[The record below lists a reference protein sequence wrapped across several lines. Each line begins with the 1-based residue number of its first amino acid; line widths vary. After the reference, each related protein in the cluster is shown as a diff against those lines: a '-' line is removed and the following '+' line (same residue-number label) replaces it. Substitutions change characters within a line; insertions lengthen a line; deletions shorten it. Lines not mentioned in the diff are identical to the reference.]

1 MFAAAFGVTGDVRVA
16 WVCPALLALTACG
29 EASTTQTN
37 VPSQT
42 VPSASS
48 GLAIERYFPI
58 VHDHLWTY
66 DTTSDDGE
74 RSSFIVRAR
83 RMRAQEGELQTP
95 RGTKRFVYMPDGIG
109 LADSATFVLKLP
121 LTVGTTWRGEHGGIS
136 RIETVGTEITIAAG
150 RFTDCLVTIEQRGGD
165 APATYSTTF
174 CPDVGIVLLDA
185 EGGIQHERAELRSYG
200 PPVFIGP
207 PGTTLIEP

>member
-1 MFAAAFGVTGDVRVA
+1 MSFASFISNHA
-16 WVCPALLALTACG
+16 WVCPALLVLVACG
-29 EASTTQTN
+29 AGSTPPTDT
-37 VPSQT
+37 PSRA

-48 GLAIERYFPI
+48 GLPIERYFPI

-66 DTTSDDGE
+66 DTTSDDGP

-83 RMRAQEGELQTP
+83 RARGAEGELQTP
-95 RGTKRFVYMPDGIG
+95 RGTKRFAYLPDGIG
-109 LADSATFVLKLP
+109 IVDSATFVLKLP

-185 EGGIQHERAELRSYG
+185 EGGMQHERAELRSYG

>member
-1 MFAAAFGVTGDVRVA
+1 MSFALKKA
-16 WVCPALLALTACG
+16 WVCPALLALAACG
-29 EASTTQTN
+29 ETSTPPAGAQN
-37 VPSQT
+37 VT
-42 VPSASS
+42 APSASS

-66 DTTSDDGE
+66 DTTNDDGT

-83 RMRAQEGELQTP
+83 RMRAAEGELQTP
-95 RGTKRFVYMPDGIG
+95 RGTKRFSYLPDGIG
-109 LADSATFVLKLP
+109 IADTATFVLKLP

-150 RFTDCLVTIEQRGGD
+150 RFTDCLVAIEQRGGD
-165 APATYSTTF
+165 APATYGTTF
-174 CPDVGIVLLDA
+174 CPDVGIVLLDV
-185 EGGIQHERAELRSYG
+185 EGGMQHERAELRSYG

>member
-1 MFAAAFGVTGDVRVA
+1 VTLGSFGLKEA
-16 WVCPALLALTACG
+16 WVCPVVLALVACG
-29 EASTTQTN
+29 QTSTH
-37 VPSQT
+37 PPIALIGG

-66 DTTSDDGE
+66 DTTSDDGG
-74 RSSFIVRAR
+74 RSSFIVRGR
-83 RMRAQEGELQTP
+83 RVRAEEGELQTP
-95 RGTKRFVYMPDGIG
+95 RGTKRFSYLSDGIG
-109 LADSATFVLKLP
+109 IVDSATFVLKLP

-174 CPDVGIVLLDA
+174 CPDVGIVLLDV
-185 EGGIQHERAELRSYG
+185 EGGMQHERAELRSYG

-207 PGTTLIEP
+207 PGTTLIGP